1 MLIHFKRFGQGGS
14 KYFTNPNP
22 EDAELQEALNSM
34 KLSRQKDSMKQII
47 ASMTIGKDVS
57 KLFPDVV
64 KLIRTKNIE
73 LKKLVYLYLINYARV
88 KPDLIFLAVAAFH
101 SDARDGAT
109 PLIRGLAIRT
119 MGCIRVPE
127 IVSYLCETLSYCIK
141 DKDAYVR
148 KTAAMCVSKLYQTSP
163 QQVRENGFINIL
175 HDCLEDENPI
185 VVANAMTA
193 LSEIS
198 ILSGVNQIKIKS
210 KNLKNIL
217 DSLTKANEW
226 AQVQILDALVFYNTK
241 KSTHAEEVIEGVMPR
256 LSHVNQS
263 VVMSAI
269 KVIMKFMDTI
279 EDIEKIKVY
288 CKKLTNSIM
297 SILISYPEIQYIL
310 LRSLHAI
317 VIKRPMLLEKE
328 FKYFYVQ
335 YNDPIYIKLEKV
347 DILYKLCNKKNYEMI
362 IQEFTSYALT
372 ETNAEL
378 IRKSIKYIGYVG
390 YKFESSYDLC
400 VRSINKI
407 IDNNNEDAVPECI
420 IVARDLMRKYKSTAL
435 DLIKKITLDLI
446 NSISDLNAKSA
457 ALYIIGEFCEQIP
470 ESTEIITFFVNNF
483 SNAEMNL
490 NSKVKLQILNA
501 CVKNFL
507 TKPDEGEEIVKDCL
521 QRGAEESENPDV
533 RDRAYIYWRL
543 LEIDPDIAKEMIC
556 SEKPSFKFTEH
567 DELDVDT
574 IDDMINNMTNVS
586 ACYFKKDKDIINEE
600 DMVVDE
606 EALKEKEEKEKKEKK
621 EENKEKKD
629 KKRKKKKKKKDIEEE
644 QINEADL
651 IGLGGGEELA
661 NEEIKPNGDE
671 SGKNKNKK
679 QTQNPNL
686 INNDIFDIFNSNN
699 NNGNLN
705 TSAHVPSPNNNLF
718 GLGDILNPQTPSS
731 NQGSQHTVPTSIFEN
746 SNQFPT
752 TKVTPCYNQ
761 NNIII
766 YSQFQRSNGLLQ
778 LGLYFSEGGKNGSMC
793 NLSLNKNSF
802 GLICAPFSEIR
813 DNIAL
818 FPMKNNMNNAD
829 RQPPANPFVINASL
843 QIDNNVIN
851 IKLIMNISVLYIENA
866 KLVGKPF
873 MDFYTKNQG
882 NNFNSKIYTYP
893 SYDNEEDVKVAL
905 EKINILFTAKQGKE
919 NPPKSYFSANILG
932 SMPFLIEVFIDNGE
946 VNLKIIA
953 NNQSVVALIKESI
966 DSVLN

>member
-269 KVIMKFMDTI
+269 KVIMKFMDSI
-279 EDIEKIKVY
+279 DDIEKIKVY

-317 VIKRPMLLEKE
+317 VLKRPILLEKE

-621 EENKEKKD
+621 EEKKEKKD

-671 SGKNKNKK
+671 GGKNKNKK

-718 GLGDILNPQTPSS
+718 GLGDILNPQTPTS